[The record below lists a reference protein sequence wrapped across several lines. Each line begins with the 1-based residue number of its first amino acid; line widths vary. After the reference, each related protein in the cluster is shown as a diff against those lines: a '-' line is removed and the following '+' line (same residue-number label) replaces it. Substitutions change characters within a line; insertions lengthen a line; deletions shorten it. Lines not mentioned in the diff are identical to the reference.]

1 MKWYTYSLRIAGEFS
16 INEWR
21 LLALE
26 RIEQIIANKIKEDK
40 DVADMQ
46 DEDAMT
52 KQLPNLFPGS
62 PSVRRIE
69 AKEAAREENE
79 MKKSGLLPTLK
90 NANLKDWK
98 TGSLTV
104 VTRKPALASDQPDSI
119 RKSA

>member
-46 DEDAMT
+46 DEDALT
-52 KQLPNLFPGS
+52 KQVPKLFPGS
-62 PSVRRIE
+62 PRVLRQQE
-69 AKEAAREENE
+69 KEAA
-79 MKKSGLLPTLK
+79 
-90 NANLKDWK
+90 KDLFK
-98 TGSLTV
+98 GGSSEDL
-104 VTRKPALASDQPDSI
+104 
-119 RKSA
+119 